1 MRICSVILLAVF
13 FFASVG
19 CGPRLQP
26 AVQGEWSNVHND
38 KEKISENARTPAEKP
53 SGER

>member
-1 MRICSVILLAVF
+1 MRICATILLAIFLFV
-13 FFASVG
+13 SVG

-38 KEKISENARTPAEKP
+38 KEKISENARSQAEKP

>member
-1 MRICSVILLAVF
+1 MRICAAILVAVF
-13 FFASVG
+13 FIFSLA

-38 KEKISENARTPAEKP
+38 KGKVSENARTTPEAH
-53 SGER
+53 

>member
-1 MRICSVILLAVF
+1 MRICGSDSGCHILLCAVM
-13 FFASVG
+13 G

-38 KEKISENARTPAEKP
+38 KDKVSEDARPVAPE
-53 SGER
+53 SH